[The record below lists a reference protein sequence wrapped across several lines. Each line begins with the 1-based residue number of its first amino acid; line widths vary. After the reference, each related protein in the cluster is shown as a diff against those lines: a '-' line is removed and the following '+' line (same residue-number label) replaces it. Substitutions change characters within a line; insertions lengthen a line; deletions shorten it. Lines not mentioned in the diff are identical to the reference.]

1 MTARSRPSK
10 SFFHGVEPVSGNQL
24 RLLQSGTEF
33 FPALIAAIDAARDEV
48 HLETYI
54 FNVDPATEAV
64 RDALMHAAQRGVRVR
79 LLIDGVGSR
88 DFPAGWR
95 DALQARGVSV
105 LVYRPLVNNWRSNP
119 LTLRRLHR
127 KLAVIDAHIAFIG
140 GMNLIDDFEPAGLDA
155 PRLDF
160 SVEVR
165 GPLLVSIHRSAHHLW
180 RLVAL
185 TQMQAGEDRPR
196 LVEPSWPTD
205 GHVRAAYVVR
215 DNFAHRRDIER
226 VYLAALALARD
237 EIVIASAYFLPGHRF
252 RKLLRKAA
260 ARGVAVHLLTQGHTD
275 HPFFQTA
282 ARALYRDLLAAGV
295 NIYEYRV
302 SELHAKV
309 AVVDGHWATVGS
321 SNIDPFSLLLA
332 REANIVVDDARFALD
347 LRQRLQRAIGLSVAL
362 DPADWQRRPWPW
374 RMLSWL
380 AYGSVRLMVGLAGA
394 GRWA

>member
-1 MTARSRPSK
+1 MTARSRS
-10 SFFHGVEPVSGNQL
+10 SNVFFRGVEPVSGNRL
-24 RLLQSGTEF
+24 RLLQSGAEF

-54 FNVDPATEAV
+54 FNVDPAAESV
-64 RDALMHAAQRGVRVR
+64 RDALMRAARRGVRVR
-79 LLIDGVGSR
+79 LLVDGAGSR
-88 DFPAGWR
+88 DLPAAWR
-95 DALQARGVSV
+95 GALEAVGVGV

-127 KLAVIDAHIAFIG
+127 KLAVIDARVAFVG
-140 GMNLIDDFEPAGLDA
+140 GMNLIDDFEPGRLAA

-165 GPLLVSIHRSAHHLW
+165 GPLLIPIHQSARRLW

-185 TQMQAGEDRPR
+185 TQMQAGAGRPGP
-196 LVEPSWPTD
+196 VEPSWPTD
-205 GHVRAAYVVR
+205 GHVRAAFVVR
-215 DNFAHRRDIER
+215 DNLAHRRDIER

-237 EIVIASAYFLPGHRF
+237 EIVIASAYFLPGRRF

-260 ARGVAVHLLTQGHTD
+260 ARGVRVSLLVQGHTD
-275 HPFFQTA
+275 HPFFQSA

-295 NIYEYRV
+295 RIHEYRA

-332 REANIVVDDARFALD
+332 REANVVVDDAAFARD
-347 LRQRLQRAIGLSVAL
+347 LRQRLRQAIDRSVAL
-362 DPADWQRRPWPW
+362 DPAGWQRRPWPR

-380 AYGSVRLMVGLAGA
+380 AYGGVRLMVGLAGA